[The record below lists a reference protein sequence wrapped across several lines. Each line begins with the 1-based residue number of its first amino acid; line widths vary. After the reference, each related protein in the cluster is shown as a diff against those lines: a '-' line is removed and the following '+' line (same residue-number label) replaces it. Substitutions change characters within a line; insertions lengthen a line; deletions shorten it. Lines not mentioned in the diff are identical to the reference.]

1 MIITQ
6 TSSSNLVPAA
16 PREYLLGKA
25 PETAVLGQATQSPMR
40 DRHLGRTIQVPFPK
54 LEHCLAHKHHCAEIL
69 PLERDESRLV

>member
-40 DRHLGRTIQVPFPK
+40 DEAFRKNYSSSLPK
-54 LEHCLAHKHHCAEIL
+54 IGTLSG
-69 PLERDESRLV
+69 P